1 MLESVATAA
10 ITGVVTLIVCL
21 INNHAQQEKT
31 RTLIEYKLDE
41 LTKRVDKHNSVIE
54 RTYNLEKEYEVQ
66 EEKIEL
72 VNHRLDTLEKSG

>member
-21 INNHAQQEKT
+21 INNHTQQEKT

-41 LTKRVDKHNSVIE
+41 LSKRVDKHNSVIE

-66 EEKIEL
+66 EEKIES
-72 VNHRLDTLEKSG
+72 VNHRLDVLEKSE